1 MRPDATKHNPS
12 PSYLRQL
19 LRRTGLSQ
27 REAAEMIGLPLRTLE
42 DFLSAKCK
50 ARADYRTQFA
60 LEVLAEAA
68 DRVRTARTV
77 EVARAA

>member
-1 MRPDATKHNPS
+1 MRPDATKHNPD
-12 PSYLRQL
+12 PAYLRQL
-19 LRRTGLSQ
+19 LRRSGLSQ

-42 DFLSAKCK
+42 NFLSARGK

-60 LEVLAEAA
+60 LEVLADVA
-68 DRVRTARTV
+68 DRIRTARQV